1 MTQKNKEFKVAVIC
15 SFSDDEPLEEILD
28 AAAALPNVLFYITG
42 DKSRADKR
50 ILDKRNQKN
59 VIFTG
64 YLDHRKY
71 VSVLRD
77 ADSIVVLTKRD
88 RTMLAGAYEALALQ
102 KPLITSNWGALKRYF
117 CRGTIHVDNSP
128 RQIEA
133 AVRIVQK
140 KKDHLGKELYQL
152 KLEKTEEWEKK
163 FSAFKKLLIQDY
175 VKYSNQNK
183 TRIVDILTA
192 GQ

>member
-1 MTQKNKEFKVAVIC
+1 MTQENKEFKVAVIC
-15 SFSDDEPLEEILD
+15 SLSDDEPLEEILD
-28 AAAALPNVLFYITG
+28 AAGALPNALFHITG

-50 ILDKRNQKN
+50 ILNRKQKN

-64 YLDHRKY
+64 FLDHGRY
-71 VSVLRD
+71 VSVLKDVD
-77 ADSIVVLTKRD
+77 AIIVLTKRD

-102 KPLITSNWGALKRYF
+102 KPLITSNWVPLKRYF
-117 CRGTIHVDNSP
+117 SSGTIHVDNSA

-140 KKDHLGKELYQL
+140 KKEQLEKELCQL
-152 KLEKTEEWEKK
+152 KLEKTQEWEEK
-163 FSAFKKLLIQDY
+163 FGAFKKLLIQDY
-175 VKYSNQNK
+175 INHSNQNK
-183 TRIVDILTA
+183 TSIVDIITA

>member
-1 MTQKNKEFKVAVIC
+1 MTQENKEFKVAVIC

-28 AAAALPNVLFYITG
+28 AAAALPNVLFHITG

-50 ILDKRNQKN
+50 ILSTKQEN
-59 VIFTG
+59 VRFTG
-64 YLDHRKY
+64 FLDHVEY
-71 VSVLRD
+71 VSALKDVD
-77 ADSIVVLTKRD
+77 AIVVLTKRD

-117 CRGTIHVDNSP
+117 CRGTIHVDNSA

-140 KKDHLGKELYQL
+140 KKDQLEKELYQL

-163 FSAFKKLLIQDY
+163 FGAFKKLLIQDY
-175 VKYSNQNK
+175 IKHSNENK
-183 TRIVDILTA
+183 TSIVDIITA